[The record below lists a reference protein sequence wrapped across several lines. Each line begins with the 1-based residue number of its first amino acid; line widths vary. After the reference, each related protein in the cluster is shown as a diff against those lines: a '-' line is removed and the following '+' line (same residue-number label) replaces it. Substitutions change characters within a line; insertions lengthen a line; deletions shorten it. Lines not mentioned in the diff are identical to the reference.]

1 MSGKYWIVIAALLG
15 GLSVAAGAIGAHAL
29 DGGLSGEPRRIFS
42 IGQHYHAMHALALL
56 GTGII
61 LMQTEG
67 RRKGFATWFL
77 QIASVAFLAGI
88 VCFSG
93 GLYVQAANGLASNG
107 GIVPLG
113 GISFMA
119 GWAALAIGVLG
130 IGPGDVTSRGSR

>member
-1 MSGKYWIVIAALLG
+1 MSGKFWIVIAALLG

-29 DGGLSGEPRRIFS
+29 DGGLDSEPRRIFS
-42 IGQHYHAMHALALL
+42 IAQHYHAIHALALL

-61 LMQTEG
+61 LMQTEA
-67 RRKGFATWFL
+67 RRKGFATWCL
-77 QIASVAFLAGI
+77 HIAAIAFLVGI

-93 GLYVQAANGLASNG
+93 GLYVQATNGLASNG

-119 GWAALAIGVLG
+119 GWAALAIGALG
-130 IGPGDVTSRGSR
+130 LGR